1 MSANNLVMDSICKA
15 QSGDGTVR
23 EQLISENL
31 PFIRR
36 TVRRLTRSFFV
47 DQMDEYSIALSAFDE
62 AIDRYRLSS
71 QVPFEH
77 YARVLIKHRLTDWY
91 RRQKNSWQTLSLEE
105 TGSEE
110 DVPLSEKLADPGSGQ
125 VQTDLEFE
133 ESMLQLQAMAAHLG
147 LDFPVLVRDF
157 PKHRDTRLLCIRLA
171 RCLNE
176 DEALCTRL
184 FQTGRLPGGELAS
197 RCQVARK
204 TVDRN
209 RSAVIL
215 LVLLLRSDLQII
227 KSYMERYSK
236 EEEL

>member
-23 EQLISENL
+23 EQLISANL

-62 AIDRYRLSS
+62 AIDRYRVSS

-77 YARVLIKHRLTDWY
+77 YAHVLIKHRLTDWY

-105 TGSEE
+105 TGR
-110 DVPLSEKLADPGSGQ
+110 DDNLPLAEKLADPNSGQ
-125 VQTDLEFE
+125 VQSDLEFE
-133 ESMLQLQAMAAHLG
+133 ESMLQLQARAAHLG
-147 LDFPVLVRDF
+147 LDFPALVSSF

-171 RCLNE
+171 RCLGD
-176 DEALCTRL
+176 DEFLYSRL
-184 FQTGRLPGGELAS
+184 LQTGRMPGGELAS

-215 LVLLLRSDLQII
+215 LVLLMKSDLQIFQ
-227 KSYMERYSK
+227 SYMERYFQ
-236 EEEL
+236 EEET